1 MDASSPLKIAL
12 DALTRGRAAAARG
25 ELDGAFDALETGV
38 AALGPHYRRRGRLDE
53 TGLRLAVAARARAEG
68 RIAAAVEIVEA
79 ALEERIAE
87 YEGRD
92 GLSS

>member
-1 MDASSPLKIAL
+1 MEGRSPLKIAL
-12 DALTRGRAAAARG
+12 DALTLGREAAARG
-25 ELDGAFDALETGV
+25 EHGGALDAFETGL
-38 AALGPHYRRRGRLDE
+38 AALGPRSRRRGRFDA
-53 TGLRLAVAARARAEG
+53 TGLRLAAGARARAEG
-68 RIAAAVEIVEA
+68 RLDAAVAIVEA